1 MRIGLAYGETGLGV
15 ELPDGLDVTI
25 VGPGFVPGLVAPG
38 ERLAEALEH
47 PMSARP
53 LREIAQ
59 PGMRIGIV
67 FSDITRPAPSRFM
80 ISGVLEE
87 LAAVP
92 GLRITLFDALGTHR
106 PNTENELRAILGDEI
121 VRSFP
126 IVQNDA
132 FDPGTHA
139 VAGRTSSGNEI
150 RLNAEFLRSDLKV
163 LTGLIEPHMFAGFS
177 GGAKAV
183 LPGMAGLASILR
195 NHAAPMIAD
204 PRAIYGVMEGN
215 PIAKDIAEVGR
226 MIGRTFL
233 VNVTVNRLREVTGIF
248 AGAVDP
254 AHAEGCAFAARAAEV
269 EVPRLYDIVLTSNS
283 GFPLDINLYQAVKGM
298 RAAERIVKPG
308 GAIILA
314 ARCRDG
320 IPENGLYGRLL
331 RESAGPGGVLDR
343 ICSPGFLEQDQWQA
357 QVQAMVQLKAEVH
370 VFSEGVT
377 DKELRSCLLEPCRSI
392 ERTLG
397 AMLKKYGGKASIC
410 VMPEGPQAIPRPPL
424 NG

>member
-1 MRIGLAYGETGLGV
+1 MRIELAYGETGLGV
-15 ELPDGLDVTI
+15 ELPDGIDVR
-25 VGPGFVPGLVAPG
+25 VVRPGFVPGLASPG
-38 ERLAEALEH
+38 ERLAEALER

-59 PGMRIGIV
+59 PGMRVGIV

-80 ISGVLEE
+80 ISGILEE

-106 PNTENELRAILGDEI
+106 PNTESELRAILGEDI
-121 VRSFP
+121 ARAFP
-126 IVQNDA
+126 VVQNDA
-132 FDPGTHA
+132 FDLGTQA

-163 LTGLIEPHMFAGFS
+163 LTGLIEPHLFAGFS

-183 LPGMAGLASILR
+183 LPGMAGLTSILR
-195 NHAAPMIAD
+195 NHGAPMISD
-204 PRAIYGVMEGN
+204 PRAIYGVMDEN
-215 PIAKDIAEVGR
+215 PIAKDIAEAGR

-248 AGAVDP
+248 AGAVEA
-254 AHAEGCAFAARAAEV
+254 AHAGGCSFAARVAEV

-283 GFPLDINLYQAVKGM
+283 GYPLDINLYQAVKGM

-320 IPENGLYGRLL
+320 IPEHGRYGRLL
-331 RESAGPGGVLDR
+331 RESAGPGAVLDR

-357 QVQAMVQLKAEVH
+357 QVQALVQLKAEVH
-370 VFSEGVT
+370 VFSGGLT
-377 DKELRSCLLEPCRSI
+377 DDEIRSCLLKPCRSI
-392 ERTLG
+392 ERTIG
-397 AMLKKYGGKASIC
+397 ALLKKHGGKASIC
-410 VMPEGPQAIPRPPL
+410 VMPEGPQAIPCPPPDV
-424 NG
+424 